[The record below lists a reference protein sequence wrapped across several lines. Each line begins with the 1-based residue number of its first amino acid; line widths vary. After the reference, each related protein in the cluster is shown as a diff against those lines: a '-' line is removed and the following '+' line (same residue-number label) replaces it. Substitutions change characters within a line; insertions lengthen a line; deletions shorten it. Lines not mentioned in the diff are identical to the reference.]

1 MRCTKICLMQENIAI
16 FFAPTARFTSRFY
29 KYRLYLQKNGKQILL
44 FTNIHGRRQ
53 NVFQGVHKH
62 YFCFRG
68 VQTFL
73 ILEAHLIF
81 QLHEGH
87 DLHKS
92 TMSCASKAKKNDFVC
107 KCSRFYI
114 QYKGGY
120 YERRRRERKFNI
132 FLM

>member
-1 MRCTKICLMQENIAI
+1 MQENIAI

-81 QLHEGH
+81 HLHEGH

-92 TMSCASKAKKNDFVC
+92 TMSCASKAKKAILFANVHGF
-107 KCSRFYI
+107 I
-114 QYKGGY
+114 
-120 YERRRRERKFNI
+120 FNI
-132 FLM
+132 RVGITSAEGASENLV